1 MKAREVMEAL
11 CNAALEA
18 GGRRPGADTCDT
30 LKAGDPDKEVR
41 KVAVTMFAPP
51 DVIRE
56 AAAWGADMLIV
67 HEPLYYN
74 HADVHSDE
82 PQEVMKRTLLEETG
96 MTVYRSH
103 DYPHKT
109 KPDWITDGVVRAFAP
124 ELAELP
130 SFRED
135 YSHLTLPAPKTPRE
149 LARELEEKL
158 DIRHIRI
165 VGAAD
170 EPCTH
175 LAVRPGDPGGV
186 IEELCTEW
194 CEVVVV
200 GEACEWRHYEYAR
213 DAAQLGRKKA
223 VLVLGHVGS
232 ERPGMAHITRILE
245 KRLPDLQFRYFD
257 CGEVYTYAD

>member
-1 MKAREVMEAL
+1 MKAYEVFDEL
-11 CNAALEA
+11 CAAALEA

-30 LKAGDPDKEVR
+30 LKAGSPDKEVR
-41 KVAVTMFAPP
+41 KVAVTMFGTPN
-51 DVIRE
+51 VIRE
-56 AAAWGADMLIV
+56 AAAWGADMMIV

-74 HADVHSDE
+74 HPDRHSDE
-82 PQEVMKRTLLEETG
+82 AQEVMKRTLLEGTG

-103 DYPHKT
+103 DYPHKA
-109 KPDWITDGVVRAFAP
+109 KPDWITDGIIRAFAP
-124 ELAELP
+124 QLAERP
-130 SFRED
+130 SFRD
-135 YSHLTLPAPKTPRE
+135 DPSHLTLPEPKTPRA

-158 DIRHIRI
+158 RIRHVRI

-175 LAVRPGDPGGV
+175 IAVRPGDPGGV
-186 IEELCTEW
+186 LEELVTDW

-200 GEACEWRHYEYAR
+200 GEACEWHHYEYAR
-213 DAAQLGRKKA
+213 DAAELGLRKA

-232 ERPGMAHITRILE
+232 ERDGMAYITGILE
-245 KRLPDLQFRYFD
+245 KRLPALTFRYFD